1 MWLKSSISHRIFF
14 KTETLYSID
23 FETLINWWS
32 YQISLEKIHKNNLE
46 RNSREKQRWLPLW
59 KNHIVNSSLSSLH
72 IALWNWWPSFFFRRS
87 EKNVDRSKWQ
97 NVISISQNILFSISN
112 RVRKKSDLSLRFS
125 KHKHVLFSKITS
137 PFNTSSIGIMA
148 IRWVKNGIPI
158 TCHE

>member
-1 MWLKSSISHRIFF
+1 MVQEAEHVTPDRALKRHLRFPNSCTVTMTPVQVVKLLGKWSLIRITAHYLQQMRLKSSISNRIFF

-72 IALWNWWPSFFFRRS
+72 IALWNWWPSFFP
-87 EKNVDRSKWQ
+87 EK
-97 NVISISQNILFSISN
+97 
-112 RVRKKSDLSLRFS
+112 RKKYRPEQMTKCNLYQPKYSL
-125 KHKHVLFSKITS
+125 
-137 PFNTSSIGIMA
+137 
-148 IRWVKNGIPI
+148 
-158 TCHE
+158 